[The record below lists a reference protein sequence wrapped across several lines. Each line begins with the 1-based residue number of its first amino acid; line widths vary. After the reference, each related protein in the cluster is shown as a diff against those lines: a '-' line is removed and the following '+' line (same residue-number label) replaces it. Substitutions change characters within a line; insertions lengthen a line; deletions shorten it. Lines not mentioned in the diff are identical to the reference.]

1 MSSYDKIEILSLI
14 EGSDLPRADALH
26 KLGMPRSTYYR
37 WKQRF
42 RASGMKGLK
51 DHKPKRQGSWNKL
64 LPGQQDTI
72 LEIATFHPEWTS
84 RQIAFYICD
93 YEGFTVSESTVYR
106 TVKKH
111 NLIPDRTSKTFPA
124 SNQYHTRTTGINQM
138 WQTDATYLKV
148 QRWGWFYLI
157 SILDDYSRK
166 ILAWQ
171 LCPSMTA
178 EDFSQVVE
186 LAYESSGVQKDQV
199 KLLSDRG
206 SALISESFGS
216 YLQAK
221 GIGHIFASPYHPQTN
236 GKIERYHRSA
246 KESICLLSYEY
257 PGDLEKEIGRF
268 ICYYNSVRYHE
279 AIGNVTPD
287 DVYYG
292 RRQSIAD
299 RRAKLKTETLKQR
312 KMFNENREL
321 KSLTLS

>member
-1 MSSYDKIEILSLI
+1 MSQYEKAEILSLI
-14 EGSDLPRADALH
+14 EASDLPRSQAL
-26 KLGMPRSTYYR
+26 KRLDVPKSTYYR

-42 RASGMKGLK
+42 RAMGFKGLK

-64 LPGQQDTI
+64 LPEQQDSI

-93 YEGFTVSESTVYR
+93 YEGFSVSESTVYR
-106 TVKKH
+106 VLKKYD
-111 NLIPDRTSKTFPA
+111 LIPDRVVKTFPA

-148 QRWGWFYLI
+148 QRWGWYYLI
-157 SILDDYSRK
+157 SILDDYSRR
-166 ILAWQ
+166 ILAWE
-171 LCPSMTA
+171 LRSSMTA
-178 EDFSQVVE
+178 DDFSVVVE
-186 LAYESSGVQKDQV
+186 QACEATSIQKDQV

-206 SALISESFGS
+206 SALISEAFGT

-246 KESICLLSYEY
+246 KEQICLLSYEY
-257 PGDLEKEIGRF
+257 PGDLENEIGRF
-268 ICYYNSVRYHE
+268 ITYYNSTQYHE

-287 DVYYG
+287 DVYFG
-292 RRQSIAD
+292 QREQILK
-299 RRAKLKTETLKQR
+299 RRAQLKAETAKKRKQ
-312 KMFNENREL
+312 FNQNQEL
-321 KSLTLS
+321 ESPSLS